1 MPRPD
6 TSSNLSRFALTDKAK
21 GAIPLTL
28 LEKAE
33 LNVWLTVQTPWLQN
47 WLQTTGFKAEAGQ
60 VALVPDE
67 DGEIGGVVVGYEGT
81 LDMWCLS
88 SLPYALPAGSYEL
101 SNKLKLD
108 VQEQLTLG
116 WALGAYKF
124 TRFMKIAKPAPAQ
137 LVLVKGVEQA
147 MLMAEATTLVRDL
160 INTPANHLGPQ
171 ELAQAGL
178 DIAKRFKA
186 KARVLKGEEL
196 LKENYPAIYEVGK
209 GSARPPML
217 LDFTWGDAK
226 APKLTLVGKGIVFDT
241 GGLDIKP
248 SAGMLTMKKDMGG
261 AAHVLALAQLIMANK
276 LNVRLRV
283 LVPIAENSVSG
294 NAFRP
299 SDIINS
305 RSGKTIEIGNTDAE
319 GRLVLCDA
327 LYEAAQEKP
336 AWLIDFATLTGA
348 GWAAVGPQM
357 GVFFSNDDKLAAKIT
372 ESSGHEMDP
381 LWRLPL
387 WQPYAKSIKG
397 KISDLNN
404 NSSLGSAGAITA
416 ALFLEQFVPK
426 TQVWAHFDVRA
437 WNESARP
444 GRPDGGEAFGLRAC
458 YAAIAS
464 RFKSARA

>member
-1 MPRPD
+1 MPHAD
-6 TSSNLSRFALTDKAK
+6 LSRFALTDKSRN
-21 GAIPLTL
+21 AIPLTL

-47 WLQTTGFKAEAGQ
+47 WLQTTGFKAEPGQ
-60 VALVPDE
+60 IALVPDD
-67 DGEIGGVVVGYEGT
+67 DGEIGGVVVGYENAP
-81 LDMWCLS
+81 DMWSLAG
-88 SLPYALPAGSYEL
+88 LPYVLPQGAYEL
-101 SNKLKLD
+101 TNKFRQD
-108 VQEQLTLG
+108 VQQQLALG

-124 TRFMKIAKPAPAQ
+124 TRFTKSAGRAPAQ
-137 LVLVKGVEQA
+137 LVLAKGLEQA
-147 MLMAEATTLVRDL
+147 VLMAEAITLVRDL

-178 DIAKRFKA
+178 DIAKRY
-186 KARVLKGEEL
+186 KARAKVLKGEEL
-196 LKENYPAIYEVGK
+196 LKQNYPAIYEVGK

-276 LNVRLRV
+276 LKLRLRV

-327 LYEAAQEKP
+327 IYEAAQEKP
-336 AWLIDFATLTGA
+336 DWLIDFATLTGA

-357 GVFFSNDDKLAAKIT
+357 GVFFSNDEKLAAKIT
-372 ESSGHEMDP
+372 EGSASQLDP

-426 TQVWAHFDVRA
+426 GQVWAHFDVRA

-444 GRPDGGEAFGLRAC
+444 GRPDGGEAFGLRAV
-458 YAAIAS
+458 YAAIEN
-464 RFKSARA
+464 RFKSRR